1 MKSVIS
7 FCKVSDMKPNIP
19 IPCSEDWN
27 KMKIGQ
33 FARHCGVCDKSVVD
47 FTQKSRHEILSYLIE
62 HRNEEVCG
70 HVRLSQL
77 DFRHEDTL
85 IVIRDLEKKHR
96 NTNLSY
102 YLLSMA
108 TLSLLSCE
116 SEAKLPPA
124 KPKIEQSKNLG
135 KIKVDDSCQN
145 PKKKDQLENN
155 KIERKEKIGKEI
167 EMIEGTVDGGMM
179 IEEPK
184 IAGGMEMIYDVPE
197 PVVKGEFAINQK
209 PRMIA
214 EKMPEF
220 PGGTDELINYI
231 QRNLNYPKWEK
242 RQKIQGTVYAT
253 FVVNEKGEI
262 TDPSILKSVIG
273 SKNFDKEVI
282 DLLNKMPI
290 WKAGED
296 HGQKV
301 SVQFN
306 LPFKFKL

>member
-1 MKSVIS
+1 
-7 FCKVSDMKPNIP
+7 
-19 IPCSEDWN
+19 
-27 KMKIGQ
+27 
-33 FARHCGVCDKSVVD
+33 VVD

-77 DFRHEDTL
+77 DFRYEDTL

-116 SEAKLPPA
+116 SESKLPPA
-124 KPKIEQSKNLG
+124 KTKIEQRKTLG
-135 KIKVDDSCQN
+135 GAKIEETC
-145 PKKKDQLENN
+145 KKSNSNDKLEIN

-262 TDPSILKSVIG
+262 TDPKILKSVEG

-282 DLLNKMPI
+282 NLLNNMPI
-290 WKAGED
+290 WSAGED

>member
-1 MKSVIS
+1 MKYVIS
-7 FCKVSDMKPNIP
+7 FSKVSAMKPNIP
-19 IPCSEDWN
+19 VPCSEDWN

-85 IVIRDLEKKHR
+85 IVIQDLEKKHR

-124 KPKIEQSKNLG
+124 KTKIEQRKTLEEV
-135 KIKVDDSCQN
+135 KIEDTC
-145 PKKKDQLENN
+145 KKSDPNDKLENN

-167 EMIEGTVDGGMM
+167 EVLEGTVDGGMM
-179 IEEPK
+179 IEQPS
-184 IAGGMEMIYDVPE
+184 GGAMEMIYEVPE

-253 FVVNEKGEI
+253 FVINEKGEI
-262 TDPSILKSVIG
+262 TDPKILKSVES

-282 DLLNKMPI
+282 NLLNNMPN

>member
-1 MKSVIS
+1 
-7 FCKVSDMKPNIP
+7 MKPNIP
-19 IPCSEDWN
+19 VPCFEDWN

-33 FARHCGVCDKSVVD
+33 IGRHCGVCDKSVVD

-77 DFRHEDTL
+77 DFRYEDTL

-116 SEAKLPPA
+116 SESKLPPA
-124 KPKIEQSKNLG
+124 KTKIEQRKTLG
-135 KIKVDDSCQN
+135 GAKIEETC
-145 PKKKDQLENN
+145 KKSNSNDKLEIN

-262 TDPSILKSVIG
+262 TDPKILKSVEG

-282 DLLNKMPI
+282 NLLNNMPI
-290 WKAGED
+290 WSAGED